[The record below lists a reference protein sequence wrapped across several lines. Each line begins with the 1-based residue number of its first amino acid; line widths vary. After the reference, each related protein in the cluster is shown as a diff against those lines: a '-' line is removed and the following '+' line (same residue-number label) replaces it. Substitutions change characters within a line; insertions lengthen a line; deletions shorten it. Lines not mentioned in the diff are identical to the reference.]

1 MEQIE
6 AQEHSSNASRYSGIL
21 LTALGGL
28 CFSRLIEPVRSALMR
43 PIDWGFL
50 SFTGEKAVFTWIYLL
65 YLFLL
70 PAGLGILFSVLGYK
84 RMARAGR
91 KRFDYLLVLIGAL
104 SLSFLI
110 GTIFFYAFLNRF
122 MGVLTLIFY

>member
-1 MEQIE
+1 MEQTE
-6 AQEHSSNASRYSGIL
+6 TQQHSFNTSRYSGIA

-28 CFSRLIEPVRSALMR
+28 CLSRLIEPIRSALMQ
-43 PIDWGFL
+43 PMSGSSL
-50 SFTGEKAVFTWIYLL
+50 SFTGEKAVFTWLFLL

-91 KRFDYLLVLIGAL
+91 KRFDYLLVLIGAV
-104 SLSFLI
+104 SISFLV
-110 GTIFFYAFLNRF
+110 GTVFFYAFLHRF

>member
-1 MEQIE
+1 MEQTE
-6 AQEHSSNASRYSGIL
+6 TQQRSFNTSRYSGIA

-28 CFSRLIEPVRSALMR
+28 CLSRLIEPVRSALMQ
-43 PIDWGFL
+43 PMDWRFL
-50 SFTGEKAVFTWIYLL
+50 SFTGEKAVFTWLFLL
-65 YLFLL
+65 YFFLL
-70 PAGLGILFSVLGYK
+70 PAGLGVLFSVLGYK

-91 KRFDYLLVLIGAL
+91 KRFDYLLVLIGAA

-110 GTIFFYAFLNRF
+110 GTIFFYAFLHRF